1 VNAPAINLEV
11 LPAGY
16 GDCLLVSCPVGDRL
30 WRMLVD
36 TGPDE
41 CWPQLRERLSKIAP
55 DSRGRRHI
63 DLAVISHIDHDHIG
77 GAALLFNDKSLGL
90 SFGDIWFNAP
100 PRRLARGVAEGVS
113 LATLLGATAAD
124 LPWNK
129 AFGGKHVATRGDG
142 GFVELPTTEGMPR
155 ITLLSPTPARWT
167 SLFKVWDRE
176 LERLRRREVEK
187 LQQPEAAPRGAAAL
201 DLEALAAS
209 VTKVDA
215 APANGSSIAFLL
227 EHEGAS
233 VLLAAD
239 AFATVLSPALQ
250 ALARHR
256 KQPGGLSVDAIKL
269 SHHGSKGNV
278 TTELLKSVRADH
290 YIVSTNGAI
299 FKHPDDE
306 AIARVVLNGGRRHSL
321 CFNYRNER
329 SLRWAD
335 ESRLAQHGCRV
346 VLPEAGR
353 EGFAL
358 ALGTGKL
365 HSTSNPT
372 RGRPQDAPVSA

>member
-1 VNAPAINLEV
+1 MNPPAINLEV

-77 GAALLFNDKSLGL
+77 GATLLFSDKSLGL

-100 PRRLARGVAEGVS
+100 ARRLARGVTEGVS

-124 LPWNK
+124 LPWNR
-129 AFGGKHVATRGDG
+129 AFDGKHVATSGDG
-142 GFVELPTTEGMPR
+142 EFVEPPTTEGMPR
-155 ITLLSPTPARWT
+155 ITLLSPTPARLT

-176 LERLRRREVEK
+176 LERLRRKEAEK
-187 LQQPEAAPRGAAAL
+187 PQQTDATRRAAAVL
-201 DLEALAAS
+201 DLEALASS
-209 VTKVDA
+209 VTKLDA

-227 EHEGAS
+227 EHKGAS

-256 KQPGGLSVDAIKL
+256 RQPGGFSVDAIKL

-278 TTELLKSVRADH
+278 TTDLLKSVRADH

-321 CFNYRNER
+321 WFNYRNER

-335 ESRLAQHGCRV
+335 EERLAQHGCRV
-346 VLPEAGR
+346 VLPAVGQ
-353 EGFAL
+353 EGFTL
-358 ALGTGKL
+358 PLGTGTL
-365 HSTSNPT
+365 PLTSNSI
-372 RGRPQDAPVSA
+372 RGGAQDASV